1 LLRGNINGT
10 VWVLTSEDELW
21 RIVLDGRRG
30 VLATVARDGR
40 AQLSNVL
47 YVPAPAARV
56 LRISTTEQRVKA
68 RNLARD
74 PRAALH
80 VSGYDFWHYAVAE
93 GTAELSAVARSAGD
107 EACMELLALHSA
119 LYGPQE
125 ADAFSLEMITGARL
139 VVRLRVSHLYG
150 LKADGGRRPMP
161 HGTSTG

>member
-1 LLRGNINGT
+1 MWI
-10 VWVLTSEDELW
+10 LTSEDELW
-21 RIVLDGRRG
+21 RIVLDGRQG

-47 YVPAPAARV
+47 YVPDAAARV

-68 RNLARD
+68 RNLVRD

-80 VSGYDFWHYAVAE
+80 VSGSDFWHYAVAE
-93 GTAELSAVARSAGD
+93 GTAELSAVARAAGD
-107 EACMELLALHSA
+107 ETCMELLALHSA
-119 LYGPQE
+119 LYGQQG
-125 ADAFSLEMITGARL
+125 ADDFFREMIAGGRL

-161 HGTSTG
+161 HTTSSG